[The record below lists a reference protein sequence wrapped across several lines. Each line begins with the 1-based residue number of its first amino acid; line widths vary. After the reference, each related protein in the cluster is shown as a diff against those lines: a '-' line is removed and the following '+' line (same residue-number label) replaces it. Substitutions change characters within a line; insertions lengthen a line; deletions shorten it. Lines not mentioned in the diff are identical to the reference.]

1 MIELQ
6 DLTERILISA
16 LREQDAADAA
26 ETKRRDAQFL
36 ADAGLELSA
45 SLDEESTYS
54 AIANLT
60 LPRRAAWCVVD
71 VVGEAGSVRRVAVIH
86 PDPLKHAAARALV
99 DHWAP
104 AADDL
109 IGVPA
114 LSPARST
121 VALGDQRAILTA
133 AERSP
138 DTARVVEWLGAGPV
152 LIVPL
157 LSGDQLL
164 GAITFVGAQRHS
176 PFTPREIANNE
187 ALAARCALALEG
199 ARRFT
204 AAHASSVKA
213 KASLV
218 DAEAS
223 RLDAEEAR
231 DVAQT
236 ENAAKD
242 GVIATVSHELRS
254 PLGAIANNVQILL
267 LEICGPVTTM
277 QRTVLDRIAAS
288 HEHVMSLI
296 DQLLDLQRIAVG
308 KMYFEITAVSVSAAV
323 GQAVDMTEW
332 LFSQSGVELILQL
345 NETVGVLHTDGRK
358 FTQIVVNLLANAS
371 KYTPAGGQVVLSAKR
386 LGGVISVQVSDD
398 GIGIDVAHHE
408 AVFEPFMQVRD
419 ARHAPAGGAGL
430 GLAISR
436 QLARALGG
444 NLTLES
450 SQGSGSTFTLTSP
463 ETVPV
468 PLPAGG

>member
-60 LPRRAAWCVVD
+60 LPRRSGWCVVD
-71 VVGEAGSVRRVAVIH
+71 VVGEAGLVRRVAVIQ

-308 KMYFEITAVSVSAAV
+308 KMYFEITPVSVSAAV

-450 SQGSGSTFTLTSP
+450 SQGSGSTFTLTIP

>member
-308 KMYFEITAVSVSAAV
+308 KMYFEITPVSVSAAV

-450 SQGSGSTFTLTSP
+450 SQGSGSTFTLTIP